1 MIKKI
6 KPYLKIKKI
15 DVLLYS
21 MTNDLFVQFQPLNF
35 KIENEKVDSAK
46 TKYFIRINDQII
58 HKSFLFKELNLLK
71 VVNKKGPAIGE
82 CSTINEYKGKS
93 IYPFVINYIAKEVL
107 KMNKEVFIIVNTDN
121 ISSIRGIEKAGFK
134 LYKRVQAK
142 RFLWFYYNVKLN
154 DSQ

>member
-15 DVLLYS
+15 DVLLFC
-21 MTNDLFVQFQPLNF
+21 MTDDFFVQFQQLDF
-35 KIENEKVDSAK
+35 KIENEKVDSFK
-46 TKYFIRINDQII
+46 TKYFIKVSNQII
-58 HKSFLFKELNLLK
+58 HRSFLFKKINLLR

-107 KMNKEVFIIVNTDN
+107 KTNEEVFIIVNTDN
-121 ISSIRGIEKAGFK
+121 ISSIRGIKKAGFK
-134 LYKRVQAK
+134 LYYRVQAK